1 MARKKTYTIPTIKLR
16 RQQEGKTNYRK
27 RLGLLKARKPRL
39 VVRKS
44 LKNLLVQLVQYQPA
58 GDRILASAHSHE
70 LYKLGWKASGK
81 NIPAAYL
88 LGMLIAQKAKKQ
100 QIREAVL
107 DLGLQV
113 SSKGSRIY
121 AVVKGARE
129 QGLQIPVNE
138 EILPSLDIVNGKVV
152 VSYAQ
157 LLKKEKALYEK
168 HFSGYLKHGCDPE
181 QLVKIIQDIKNKIVK
196 Q

>member
-1 MARKKTYTIPTIKLR
+1 MNFTNSGGRL
-16 RQQEGKTNYRK
+16 QERI
-27 RLGLLKARKPRL
+27 
-39 VVRKS
+39 S
-44 LKNLLVQLVQYQPA
+44 LQH
-58 GDRILASAHSHE
+58 I
-70 LYKLGWKASGK
+70 
-81 NIPAAYL
+81 
-88 LGMLIAQKAKKQ
+88 
-100 QIREAVL
+100 
-107 DLGLQV
+107 

-168 HFSGYLKHGCDPE
+168 RFSGYLKHGCDPE
-181 QLVKIIQDIKNKIVK
+181 QLGKMIQDIKNKIVK